1 MSLRTFSFA
10 LGVDSDRMR
19 TLGLALGLAVVAVVA
34 ASNARAQASVRRD
47 EAARGAE
54 RPAQSKAGIDVS
66 LPASAAPVFAGP
78 VIRTANVI
86 ADSELRALLQN
97 GFPARLHYRAD
108 LWSRS
113 GWFDD
118 VESSIEWDV
127 FVRYEPLTKTYRISR
142 HLGDRVET
150 IGRFERYEDAQAA
163 LARPYLA
170 PLPARRTRARQ
181 YYNVVLEVEV
191 LSMSDLDELER
202 WLRGELRP
210 AVRGKR
216 NPGTALGRGIST
228 LAARLLG
235 GEKRRYE
242 QRTETFRTGN

>member
-1 MSLRTFSFA
+1 MSRPTFSFV
-10 LGVDSDRMR
+10 LGAASSIMR
-19 TLGLALGLAVVAVVA
+19 PVGVAFALALA
-34 ASNARAQASVRRD
+34 AATAATDARAQAAARRD
-47 EAARGAE
+47 GAARNDAPPVQGA
-54 RPAQSKAGIDVS
+54 AALDVS
-66 LPASAAPVFAGP
+66 LPASGNAVFAGP

-86 ADSELRALLQN
+86 ADGELRALLQN

-108 LWSRS
+108 LWSRG

-118 VESSIEWDV
+118 LVSSIEWDM

-142 HLGDRVET
+142 HVGDRVET

-216 NPGTALGRGIST
+216 NPGTALGRGLST
-228 LAARLLG
+228 LATRLLG

-242 QRTETFRTGN
+242 QRTETFRVVN